1 MRSDNASN
9 AVYYCLIQMNIIN
22 LGILAHIDAGKTSVT
37 ENLLFASGATEKC
50 GRVDNGD
57 TITDSMDIEK
67 RRGITVRAST
77 TSIIWN
83 GVKCNII
90 DTPGHMDFIAEVE
103 RTFKMLDGAVLILSA
118 KEGIQAQ
125 TKLLFNT
132 LHKLQIPTIIFINKI
147 DRAGVNLERLYLD
160 IKANLSQDVLFMQ
173 TVTDGSV
180 YPVCSQ
186 TYIKEEYKEFVC
198 NHDDD
203 ILERYLSDSE
213 ISPADYWN
221 TIIALVAKAKV
232 YPVLHGSAMFNIG
245 INELMDAIT
254 SFILPPESVSN
265 RLSAYLY
272 KIEHD
277 PKGHKRSFL
286 KIIDGSLRLRD
297 VVRIN
302 DSEKSIKI
310 KNLKT
315 IYQGR
320 EINFDEVGANDIA
333 IVEDM
338 EDFRIGDYLGV
349 KPCLIQGLSHQHPAL
364 KSSVRPDKPEERSKV
379 ISALNTLWIEDPSL
393 SFSIN
398 SYSDELEIS
407 LYGLTQKEI
416 IQTLLEE
423 RFSVKVHFDE
433 IKTIY
438 KERPVKKVNKII
450 QIEVPP
456 NPYWATIGLTLEPLP
471 LGTGLQIESDISY
484 GYLNH
489 SFQNAVFEGIRM
501 SCQSG
506 SLLPAEETLDEIFP
520 APEGAEH
527 LGYGDVNPRV
537 LSGTKDGDTVTLEVE
552 GHFASRLPSG
562 TLTLVDGEPVSFTT
576 PLYTAAEA
584 AAKECMDRAGEIIAS
599 YTDDPPVFEE
609 KVITNLFCA
618 ETVTAGE
625 KTYYVWNLYYG
636 MRPDDIS
643 KVMFAGGMDGQN
655 GWVNQSS
662 SMGDPVLILSV
673 DGDGGIALEAETWT
687 GTLSEEGL
695 TWEEYVVCGV
705 HLGMEPM
712 YGILNGWP
720 RIETD
725 FLTSMRDGHETW
737 AMDWQDV
744 TRTYLSRQYGVE
756 ADGDLA
762 SLRTFQADS
771 GTQSHDQAMVVKAVC
786 GASTAYL
793 LLAHVRYYVPA
804 WDTDM
809 TFWQVCGV
817 KWEPGAPAEAVL
829 GRGI

>member
-1 MRSDNASN
+1 MRFDNASTV
-9 AVYYCLIQMNIIN
+9 VYYCLIQMNIIN

-125 TKLLFNT
+125 TKLLFST
-132 LHKLQIPTIIFINKI
+132 LQKLQIPTIIFINKI
-147 DRAGVNLERLYLD
+147 DRAGVNLERLYMD
-160 IKANLSQDVLFMQ
+160 IKTNLSQDVLFMQ
-173 TVTDGSV
+173 TVVDGSV

-203 ILERYLSDSE
+203 ILERYLADSE

-245 INELMDAIT
+245 INELLDAIS
-254 SFILPPESVSN
+254 SFILPPASVSN

-302 DSEKSIKI
+302 DSEKFIKI

-320 EINFDEVGANDIA
+320 EINVDEVGANDIA
-333 IVEDM
+333 IVEDI
-338 EDFRIGDYLGV
+338 EDFRIGDYLGA

-364 KSSVRPDKPEERSKV
+364 KSSVRPNKPEERSKV

-398 SYSDELEIS
+398 SYSDELE
-407 LYGLTQKEI
+407 
-416 IQTLLEE
+416 
-423 RFSVKVHFDE
+423 
-433 IKTIY
+433 
-438 KERPVKKVNKII
+438 
-450 QIEVPP
+450 P

-471 LGTGLQIESDISY
+471 LGAGLQIESDISY

-506 SLLPAEETLDEIFP
+506 LHGWEVTDLKVTFTQAE
-520 APEGAEH
+520 
-527 LGYGDVNPRV
+527 YY
-537 LSGTKDGDTVTLEVE
+537 S
-552 GHFASRLPSG
+552 
-562 TLTLVDGEPVSFTT
+562 PVST
-576 PLYTAAEA
+576 PADFRQLTPYVFRLALQQSGVDILEPMLCFELQIPQVASSKAITDLQ
-584 AAKECMDRAGEIIAS
+584 KLMSEI
-599 YTDDPPVFEE
+599 E
-609 KVITNLFCA
+609 
-618 ETVTAGE
+618 
-625 KTYYVWNLYYG
+625 
-636 MRPDDIS
+636 DIS
-643 KVMFAGGMDGQN
+643 CNNEWCHIKGKVPLNTSKDYASE
-655 GWVNQSS
+655 VSS
-662 SMGDPVLILSV
+662 LWLSHV
-673 DGDGGIALEAETWT
+673 GI
-687 GTLSEEGL
+687 
-695 TWEEYVVCGV
+695 
-705 HLGMEPM
+705 
-712 YGILNGWP
+712 
-720 RIETD
+720 
-725 FLTSMRDGHETW
+725 
-737 AMDWQDV
+737 
-744 TRTYLSRQYGVE
+744 
-756 ADGDLA
+756 
-762 SLRTFQADS
+762 
-771 GTQSHDQAMVVKAVC
+771 K
-786 GASTAYL
+786 
-793 LLAHVRYYVPA
+793 
-804 WDTDM
+804 
-809 TFWQVCGV
+809 
-817 KWEPGAPAEAVL
+817 
-829 GRGI
+829 

>member
-1 MRSDNASN
+1 MRFDNASTV
-9 AVYYCLIQMNIIN
+9 VYYCLIQMNIIN

-125 TKLLFNT
+125 TKLLFST
-132 LHKLQIPTIIFINKI
+132 LQKLQIPTIIFINKI
-147 DRAGVNLERLYLD
+147 DRAGVNLERLYMD
-160 IKANLSQDVLFMQ
+160 IKTNLSQDALIMQ
-173 TVTDGSV
+173 TVVDGSV
-180 YPVCSQ
+180 YPICSQ

-203 ILERYLSDSE
+203 ILERYLADSE

-245 INELMDAIT
+245 INELLDAIS
-254 SFILPPESVSN
+254 SFILPPASVSN

-302 DSEKSIKI
+302 DSEKFIKI

-320 EINFDEVGANDIA
+320 EINVDEVGANDIA
-333 IVEDM
+333 IVEDI
-338 EDFRIGDYLGV
+338 EDFRIGDYLGA

-438 KERPVKKVNKII
+438 KERPIKKVNKII

-471 LGTGLQIESDISY
+471 LGAGLQIESDISY

-506 SLLPAEETLDEIFP
+506 LHGWEVTDLKVTFTQAEYYSPVSTPADFRQLTPYVFRLALQQSGVDILEPMLCFELQIPQVASSKAITDLQKLMSEIEDISCNNEWCHIKGKVP
-520 APEGAEH
+520 LNTSKDYASEVSSYTKG
-527 LGYGDVNPRV
+527 LGIFMVKPCGYQI
-537 LSGTKDGDTVTLEVE
+537 TKDGYSDNI
-552 GHFASRLPSG
+552 R
-562 TLTLVDGEPVSFTT
+562 
-576 PLYTAAEA
+576 
-584 AAKECMDRAGEIIAS
+584 MN
-599 YTDDPPVFEE
+599 E
-609 KVITNLFCA
+609 KDKLLF
-618 ETVTAGE
+618 
-625 KTYYVWNLYYG
+625 
-636 MRPDDIS
+636 
-643 KVMFAGGMDGQN
+643 MFQK
-655 GWVNQSS
+655 
-662 SMGDPVLILSV
+662 SM
-673 DGDGGIALEAETWT
+673 
-687 GTLSEEGL
+687 
-695 TWEEYVVCGV
+695 
-705 HLGMEPM
+705 
-712 YGILNGWP
+712 
-720 RIETD
+720 
-725 FLTSMRDGHETW
+725 
-737 AMDWQDV
+737 
-744 TRTYLSRQYGVE
+744 
-756 ADGDLA
+756 
-762 SLRTFQADS
+762 SL
-771 GTQSHDQAMVVKAVC
+771 K
-786 GASTAYL
+786 
-793 LLAHVRYYVPA
+793 
-804 WDTDM
+804 
-809 TFWQVCGV
+809 
-817 KWEPGAPAEAVL
+817 
-829 GRGI
+829 